1 MIERLI
7 ASSPYLGLFVALL
20 LGSLGAPIPEEI
32 PIVTAGVMAHE
43 QVVHWWLAL
52 AVCVVGV
59 LSGDLVLYGA
69 GRRWGAR
76 VLERPLVRCLLDPA
90 RQQELA
96 ARYRRHGVL
105 IVFAA
110 RHVMGLRAAAFVTA
124 GIVRLPFWKFLAA
137 DGVAIGYGVPLNFG
151 IAYLFAERL
160 QALVTEVHR
169 AERWL
174 AVAVLVAGAGWL
186 YYELRRRGH
195 RALRPAGGTSG
206 PPPPG
211 PDGSL
216 SPR

>member
-124 GIVRLPFWKFLAA
+124 GIVRLPFWKFLV
-137 DGVAIGYGVPLNFG
+137 G
-151 IAYLFAERL
+151 
-160 QALVTEVHR
+160 
-169 AERWL
+169 
-174 AVAVLVAGAGWL
+174 GAGWL

-206 PPPPG
+206 PPPG